1 MQDANSGVKFWFEI
15 SLAQPSCQSNCDAA
29 TVTLSVFSVKRETL
43 SSTGTRKECRIMH
56 LVFFEHLLPAGW
68 WNIAA
73 SRTDPSPCLRELV
86 VWDTGG
92 ALSGEVRRPRVQR
105 MITDAVEK
113 TAGGGWL
120 LGPKEVLG

>member
-1 MQDANSGVKFWFEI
+1 M
-15 SLAQPSCQSNCDAA
+15 
-29 TVTLSVFSVKRETL
+29 
-43 SSTGTRKECRIMH
+43 
-56 LVFFEHLLPAGW
+56 VFFEHLLPAGW

-113 TAGGGWL
+113 TAGRGWL
-120 LGPKEVLG
+120 LGPKEVLGRMDLGKGAGAGAARWLGTE